1 MFKHSLG
8 PPATFITVLY
18 KDSCNYHKSL
28 VKSVRHSSYD
38 KEALTAILV
47 ILCESGDSP
56 GNNSNVYTFYKLKKK
71 KKTKKEIRR
80 LRYTN

>member
-47 ILCESGDSP
+47 ICESGDSP

-71 KKTKKEIRR
+71 KTKKEIRR